1 MGSDIRNSKKD
12 LMEEKEDEFVWVSSK
27 YVESLERNPSVSSI
41 VFWSM
46 LWLLTFVAIVFATIY
61 FSGR

>member
-1 MGSDIRNSKKD
+1 
-12 LMEEKEDEFVWVSSK
+12 MEEKEDEFVWVSSK